1 MHTEVDM
8 TLIRNADIYA
18 PEHIGIK
25 DILIGGGKILAIE
38 DRIDLDMRGLK
49 TIDAE
54 GAIVHPGF
62 IDGHVHA
69 IGGGGESG
77 MLSRVPALTEK
88 KIAQAGVTTIV
99 GLLGTDGTT
108 RTVRDL
114 VAKIQGFREWGLSA
128 YCLTGSYQ
136 VPTRTLTGSIGD
148 DIVYVN
154 EIIGVKVA
162 IADHRCSF
170 PSTDELIRMASEARI
185 ASLMSKKC
193 GIVHFHVGAD
203 KLGISQLFEI
213 IERTPLPIKHLYP
226 THMGNHMDQAEQ
238 WLRIGGHV
246 DITCHDEAADQAIKL
261 LGIDSEHLTLSTDSN
276 GSFPK
281 WNEKREIIGM
291 GAGSILELPKT
302 IDRIIAKGVDRSLA
316 YKLVTENPAK
326 AMSFAGKGRIEV
338 GYDADIDIEK
348 DGKLCWCIS
357 KGNYLVADGVAKP
370 SMYDE
375 CV

>member
-1 MHTEVDM
+1 MI
-8 TLIRNADIYA
+8 LIKNADIYQ
-18 PEHIGIK
+18 PEHIGIN
-25 DILIGGGKILAIE
+25 DILIGGEKILAIQPN
-38 DRIDLDMRGLK
+38 IDISLDGLRV
-49 TIDAE
+49 IDAE
-54 GAIVHPGF
+54 GAIVHPGY

-77 MLSRVPALTEK
+77 MISRVPALTEK
-88 KIAQAGVTTIV
+88 KIAAAGVTTIV

-108 RTVRDL
+108 RSVRDL
-114 VAKIQGFREWGLSA
+114 VAKIQGYKEWGLSA

-136 VPTRTLTGSIGD
+136 VPTKTITGSIGD
-148 DIVYVN
+148 DITFIN

-170 PSTDELIRMASEARI
+170 PTTSELIRMASEARI

-213 IERTPLPIKHLYP
+213 INKTPLPIKHLYP
-226 THMGNHMDQAEQ
+226 THMGNHLDQAEE
-238 WLRIGGHV
+238 WLKLGGHI
-246 DITCHDEAADQAIKL
+246 DITCHEEAPNQVIKL
-261 LGIDSEHLTLSTDSN
+261 LSTNQDNLTISTDSN

-302 IDRIIAKGVDRSLA
+302 VEAIISKGVDRTTA
-316 YKLVTENPAK
+316 YKLVTTNPAK
-326 AMSFAGKGRIEV
+326 ALSFTSKGLLKV
-338 GYDADIDIEK
+338 GYDADIDIEV
-348 DGKLCWCIS
+348 DGKLRTCIS
-357 KGNYLVADGVAKP
+357 RGNILVDEYNAKP